1 MLTRRACAWQ
11 SVQPTND
18 GNGSSLSQGA
28 PTSVWDLHIVMN
40 EATSITCVKLP
51 YFSKEHPISGT
62 KPARVRLLFVF
73 LPDVFSI
80 CKPACISHI
89 CVRCAQ
95 DSLLKLLSGMCNDVC
110 PLNMRYDKEKDNV
123 TPDPYY
129 EVAPGWST
137 LSGGRRP
144 FIHAPPAEIA
154 AKIKRCASACRLF
167 AACAAV
173 DRPRSADAV
182 PRAYLSGRCA
192 SMSRVACRALVVVC
206 VSLDGRPLYVVA
218 GGARSVP

>member
-1 MLTRRACAWQ
+1 MR
-11 SVQPTND
+11 
-18 GNGSSLSQGA
+18 
-28 PTSVWDLHIVMN
+28 
-40 EATSITCVKLP
+40 
-51 YFSKEHPISGT
+51 
-62 KPARVRLLFVF
+62 
-73 LPDVFSI
+73 SI

-137 LSGGRRP
+137 LSGGGRRP

-154 AKIKRCASACRLF
+154 AMIKRCATC
-167 AACAAV
+167 
-173 DRPRSADAV
+173 V
-182 PRAYLSGRCA
+182 PLIRRVRGCGPTVERRC
-192 SMSRVACRALVVVC
+192 
-206 VSLDGRPLYVVA
+206 
-218 GGARSVP
+218 GATSVP